1 MIEIILSHNFVDHG
15 FLFGVGIGVEPGLP
29 GVEETT
35 APTSSLQFK
44 FSGVGHSL
52 HP

>member
-1 MIEIILSHNFVDHG
+1 MIEIILSQNFINHG
-15 FLFGVGIGVEPGLP
+15 FSFAVGIGVELGLP

-44 FSGVGHSL
+44 FSRVEHSL
-52 HP
+52 HL